1 MRLNAIIILTL
12 SIVLNSMTLS
22 YAAVKY
28 GEKIEKSAA
37 PNQKI
42 ILQNMFMV
50 GGLCGSPAPVLS
62 IQSNPK
68 LGSLSSDQSFSK
80 IDLSKNLKGDG
91 HQYCDKETGK
101 TIVYY
106 TAGQSIGV
114 DKFTIAFTH
123 GGADTILIDVTINI
137 GGKKSE
143 NIPNNSDI
151 IKTNSNIP
159 IPSNPI
165 FDRIKIGTSFSY
177 STENLITGK
186 KGNFSL
192 IVSDKQNN
200 EFSAISGPGLIVFNP
215 KFERIKTPEW
225 KYNMRNC
232 DGINYP
238 LVIGN
243 VEKFNHSGI
252 YIKDGANNS
261 RNFSC
266 ERKTIG
272 KKTISVM
279 GKPLDGWII
288 ENTHN
293 SKWNNGDNSEYKWV
307 GTFSEEIGTWLEIS
321 ITEKI
326 EGRTTINLKWELSK
340 YEIPEKE
347 YQIKTTMCSGSCD
360 TAAENQKASI
370 LDNKKFKNKNECDQ
384 NLNDFGKKETIPVPN
399 PTSFIYACV
408 EAK

>member
-1 MRLNAIIILTL
+1 MKFISLFKIIITL
-12 SIVLNSMTLS
+12 SLMCISNLCQAWPTDN
-22 YAAVKY
+22 
-28 GEKIEKSAA
+28 KIEKSAKI
-37 PNQKI
+37 NQTIVLFKLFLYDAARGCI
-42 ILQNMFMV
+42 QL
-50 GGLCGSPAPVLS
+50 PAP
-62 IQSNPK
+62 QATTEGEK
-68 LGSLSSDQSFSK
+68 LGKVITKTGRQKLTPNTQACGKEIEADYVEWVYLTGNQS
-80 IDLSKNLKGDG
+80 
-91 HQYCDKETGK
+91 
-101 TIVYY
+101 
-106 TAGQSIGV
+106 GV
-114 DKFTIAFTH
+114 DKFKIYYH
-123 GGADTILIDVTINI
+123 DGASLIPINVIVNI
-137 GGKKSE
+137 GGQSAIQHNE
-143 NIPNNSDI
+143 LL
-151 IKTNSNIP
+151 NSNENVKVNKNNEIA
-159 IPSNPI
+159 SNPI
-165 FDRIKIGTSFSY
+165 FDRVKIGASFSY
-177 STENLITGK
+177 NTENLITGK

-192 IVSDKQNN
+192 IVTDKQNN
-200 EFSAISGPGLIVFNP
+200 EFSALSGPGLIVFNT

-238 LVIGN
+238 LAIGR

-252 YIKDGANNS
+252 FIKDGANNS
-261 RNFSC
+261 RNFLC
-266 ERKTIG
+266 ERKTTG

-279 GKPLDGWII
+279 GKLLDGWVI
-288 ENTHN
+288 ENTHT
-293 SKWNNGDNSEYKWV
+293 SKWNNGDNSEYRWI
-307 GTFSEEIGTWLEIS
+307 GTFSEEIGAWLEIS

-384 NLNDFGKKETIPVPN
+384 NLNEFGKKETLPVPN